1 MPAKAEISM
10 GPVDKIE
17 WKSGSATLRV
27 AVIPGLE

>member
-17 WKSGSATLRV
+17 GKSGSATLRD
-27 AVIPGLE
+27 AVINGVE